1 MPFTTKNK
9 LLSSKKVL
17 LIETKLENMNFK
29 HLFSGITVGLC
40 LVTVSIPLVACAQ
53 KSDKQSTETT
63 MSNDSRMKRGGGRPG
78 GPQLGTPGGGPVIDK
93 TGDETLQAMIK
104 DELPLF

>member
-1 MPFTTKNK
+1 
-9 LLSSKKVL
+9 
-17 LIETKLENMNFK
+17 
-29 HLFSGITVGLC
+29 
-40 LVTVSIPLVACAQ
+40 
-53 KSDKQSTETT
+53 

-104 DELPLF
+104 DEVPFFKQMEY

>member
-1 MPFTTKNK
+1 
-9 LLSSKKVL
+9 
-17 LIETKLENMNFK
+17 MNFK

-40 LVTVSIPLVACAQ
+40 LVTVRIPLAGCAQ
-53 KSDKQSTETT
+53 KSDKQSTGNT

-93 TGDETLQAMIK
+93 TGDATLQAMIK
-104 DELPLF
+104 RTHGGIKLGSCTCGTVDKSSLILK